1 MYIDVSNV
9 VSLEHLVVRRTEIGN
24 KWHLSLSDGAF
35 AMLED
40 DELDQLKYAIDSAVF
55 ERDMGFEIAAHAA
68 DNSLDDLVHGADMGG
83 KQ

>member
-1 MYIDVSNV
+1 MYVDVSNF
-9 VSLEHLVVRRTEIGN
+9 VSMSDVVVRRTDISD
-24 KWHLSLSDGAF
+24 KWHVSFGASAF

-55 ERDMGFEIAAHAA
+55 ERDMGFEFAAHSA
-68 DNSLDDLVHGADMGG
+68 DGSLDDLVHGANEGG

>member
-1 MYIDVSNV
+1 MYVDVSNI
-9 VSLEHLVVRRTEIGN
+9 VSMKDIVVRRTEVGE
-24 KWHLSLSDGAF
+24 KWHMSLGVGAF

-55 ERDMGFEIAAHAA
+55 ERDMGFEVAAHAA

>member
-1 MYIDVSNV
+1 MYVDVSNF
-9 VSLEHLVVRRTEIGN
+9 VSMNDVVVRRTDISD
-24 KWHLSLSDGAF
+24 KWHVSLGASAF

-55 ERDMGFEIAAHAA
+55 ERDMGLEFAAH
-68 DNSLDDLVHGADMGG
+68 DDDGSLDDLVHGADEGG

>member
-1 MYIDVSNV
+1 MYVDVSSM
-9 VSLEHLVVRRTEIGN
+9 VSLKHLVVRRTEVGK
-24 KWHLSLSDGAF
+24 KWHLSSGDSVF
-35 AMLED
+35 VILED
-40 DELDQLKYAIDSAVF
+40 YELDQLKYAIDSAVF